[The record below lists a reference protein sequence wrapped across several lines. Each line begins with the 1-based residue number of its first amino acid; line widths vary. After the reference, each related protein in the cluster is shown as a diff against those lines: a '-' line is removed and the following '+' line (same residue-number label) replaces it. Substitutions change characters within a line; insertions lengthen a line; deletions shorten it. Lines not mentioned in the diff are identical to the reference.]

1 MEGTF
6 RRQSNVLAFYVLGA
20 SPIRLDSNRSVV
32 IRAWLIYY
40 RGVNIEGIHTD
51 VFAIKFDHD
60 YAISLEGGGAAV
72 D

>member
-1 MEGTF
+1 MHSVDNRTF
-6 RRQSNVLAFYVLGA
+6 
-20 SPIRLDSNRSVV
+20 SPFTFSPALRLDSNRSAG

-40 RGVNIEGIHTD
+40 RGVNIARIHID

-60 YAISLEGGGAAV
+60 CAISLEGGGSAV

>member
-40 RGVNIEGIHTD
+40 RGVNIAKGYTQTYLQGTCI
-51 VFAIKFDHD
+51 
-60 YAISLEGGGAAV
+60 
-72 D
+72 